1 MRPAPLVKQECSKH
15 MDIEEQA
22 PVKTLIIH
30 FDFIFGQIS
39 MARRLLKILYIS
51 STITTV
57 TIHFI
62 SINFAVL
69 WNARFFNIFYKIH
82 WSNVFFVFYTFFLK
96 IKIFFASFLF
106 SLPFFKWPTYFLL
119 SKIRIVVISSVFE
132 NVHFTFVQFS
142 IIWKR
147 KNNRLCA

>member
-30 FDFIFGQIS
+30 FHFIFGQIS
-39 MARRLLKILYIS
+39 MARRLFKILYIS

-96 IKIFFASFLF
+96 IKIYIFCFVSLFASILQMTNLLF
-106 SLPFFKWPTYFLL
+106 AFKNKNCCYLIRVRKRPF
-119 SKIRIVVISSVFE
+119 
-132 NVHFTFVQFS
+132 HFCPIF
-142 IIWKR
+142 
-147 KNNRLCA
+147 NNMETQK